1 MTEKKLKRILDQV
14 PPNYYEN
21 GVKSNFLQK
30 YWHTRKWHHLKEF
43 FIGVSGKRLL
53 DIGCADGTTTRQI
66 KKILPSVRIVGID
79 LYKKAIDHAK
89 GKENKIRFIH
99 GDVHNMPFEDS
110 SFEIMTAVE
119 TLEHLDNPNKALAEI
134 YRVLKPNGYLII
146 GQDTDSLLFRVVWFV
161 WTRWKGAVWKK
172 SHISCMKPEELKK
185 ALKKQGFKIE
195 KSKKVNFGMEIF
207 IRARRRESL

>member
-1 MTEKKLKRILDQV
+1 MPFTCMPVLLQKIAFNSAFIIVSWYLVQKLKKILDQV
-14 PPNYYEN
+14 PADYYES

-30 YWHTRKWHHLKEF
+30 YWHTRKWHYLKEF

-99 GDVHNMPFEDS
+99 GDVHKLPF
-110 SFEIMTAVE
+110 
-119 TLEHLDNPNKALAEI
+119 
-134 YRVLKPNGYLII
+134 
-146 GQDTDSLLFRVVWFV
+146 
-161 WTRWKGAVWKK
+161 
-172 SHISCMKPEELKK
+172 
-185 ALKKQGFKIE
+185 
-195 KSKKVNFGMEIF
+195 
-207 IRARRRESL
+207 